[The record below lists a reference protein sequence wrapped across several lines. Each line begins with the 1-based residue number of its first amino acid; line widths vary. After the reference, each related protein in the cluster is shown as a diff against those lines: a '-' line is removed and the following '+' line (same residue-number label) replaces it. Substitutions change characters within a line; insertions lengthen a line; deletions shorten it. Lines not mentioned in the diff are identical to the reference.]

1 MLTRSDAAVEYQCF
15 FTHARADC
23 ESMQYISSLGIAGV
37 IDRWRRRH
45 RVDRQL
51 IITIALVLTGLVI
64 FALGMGYTLIW
75 HERSDALRNHALRAR
90 DDIETLQAVHIQAN
104 ADFLL
109 GLDSARVASF
119 AWPVPRV
126 VSAATCFDR
135 LEESYASDPRS
146 ERVVRRLRAETAR
159 WAWLLADIA
168 VRARMV
174 DGRATVDSPE
184 LLEANRMLA
193 NIIAQL
199 VILRDA
205 QTASLRAAAD
215 SATRHLVIERT
226 VLAITALAACFLFC
240 YALVAHYR
248 TRLARQRA
256 RVIAQESERRFRQYF
271 YHHPLAMLIFDVDT
285 LSILAANRAAA
296 SQYGRTR
303 RELGSLDMAS
313 LYASADLP
321 SFLHDLRA
329 LLAAATRSGSAG
341 MCRHRHRDGT
351 PVYVELSYHFL
362 TYARRR
368 ACFITAVDVTE
379 KQSAELALLLRSRA
393 LDAIGN
399 GVLITRPDPHG
410 DVVEYA
416 NPAFE
421 KITGCARRQ
430 IEGHHFAW
438 PETSGLR
445 EQISTAI
452 ADKREATTLTKS
464 RRANGAEFWYQLY
477 VAPVSD
483 ESDKVTHHISVV
495 SDLTELIESRDLLLR
510 QARRDALTDLPNR
523 VTLREMID
531 TAILERREFALLFI
545 DLDHFKDI
553 NDSLGHGAGD
563 RLLQEVARRLSTSVG
578 SDGVV
583 TRYGGDEFVTMFNGS
598 TDDVE
603 LSALLARVTR
613 TLNEPV
619 QVDDM
624 QLRVRMSIGVSCYPQ
639 DGTDCE
645 TLLKHADLAM
655 YRVKAGGRNGVERF
669 SPALAD
675 AAAQRIALSHKLRNA
690 AERNDFELVYQPQVD
705 IRHCRLTGVEALIRW
720 HDADFGTVS
729 PTTFIPLA
737 EDIGLIASIGE
748 WALQTACAQAKR
760 WEEVLPGLRMS
771 VNVSPSQ
778 LASSDFGSV
787 VGRALAAS
795 QLAAD
800 RLELEITEG
809 GLVAPGALPTLRAL
823 HDLGVSIAIDDFG
836 AGYSSLSY
844 LRTFHADRLKID
856 MSFIRGIG
864 TSRADE
870 TIIGAIIALARKLRF
885 EVVAEGVERVEQL
898 AFLAQAGCE
907 TVQGYYF
914 AAPQPAASI
923 PAYAASLMTELQNT
937 PS

>member
-1 MLTRSDAAVEYQCF
+1 
-15 FTHARADC
+15 
-23 ESMQYISSLGIAGV
+23 MQYISSLGIAG
-37 IDRWRRRH
+37 IIGRWRRRH
-45 RVDRQL
+45 GVDRQL
-51 IITIALVLTGLVI
+51 IITVALVLTGLVI
-64 FALGMGYTLIW
+64 FAVGIGYTLIW
-75 HERSDALRNHALRAR
+75 HERSDAERIHALRAR
-90 DDIETLQAVHIQAN
+90 DDIETLQAVNIQAN
-104 ADFLL
+104 ADFLV

-119 AWPVPRV
+119 AWPVQRV
-126 VSAATCFDR
+126 VSAATSFDR
-135 LEESYASDPRS
+135 LEQSYASDPRS
-146 ERVVRRLRAETAR
+146 QLMLRHLRGETAR

-168 VRARMV
+168 VHARV
-174 DGRATVDSPE
+174 ADGRASVDSPA

-193 NIIAQL
+193 NIVTQL
-199 VILRDA
+199 VTLRDA
-205 QTASLRAAAD
+205 QTASLRAASD

-226 VLAITALAACFLFC
+226 VLAITALAACFLLC

-248 TRLARQRA
+248 ARLARQRA
-256 RVIAQESERRFRQYF
+256 RVIASESERRFRQYF
-271 YHHPLAMLIFDVDT
+271 YHHPLPMLIFDVET

-303 RELGSLDMAS
+303 RDLCSLDMTS
-313 LYASADLP
+313 LYANADLP
-321 SFLHDLRA
+321 SFLHDLHA
-329 LLAAATRSGSAG
+329 LLAAATTSGSAG
-341 MCRHRHRDGT
+341 VCRHRHSDGT

-379 KQSAELALLLRSRA
+379 RKHAELALLLRSRA

-399 GVLITRPDPHG
+399 GVLITRPDPSG

-421 KITGCARRQ
+421 KITGYERPQIADHSAR
-430 IEGHHFAW
+430 
-438 PETSGLR
+438 PETPGLWK
-445 EQISTAI
+445 QISSAI
-452 ADKREATTLTKS
+452 AEKREATTLTKS
-464 RRANGAEFWYQLY
+464 LRANGTEFWYQLY

-483 ESDKVTHHISVV
+483 EAEKVTHHISVV
-495 SDLTELIESRDLLLR
+495 SDLTELIESRDLLVR

-523 VTLREMID
+523 VTLRELID
-531 TAILERREFALLFI
+531 TAILDGHEFALLFI

-578 SDGVV
+578 TDGVV
-583 TRYGGDEFVTMFNGS
+583 TRYGGDEFVTMLKGS
-598 TDDVE
+598 TDDDE
-603 LSALLARVTR
+603 LSALLTRVMQA
-613 TLNEPV
+613 LDKPV
-619 QVDDM
+619 QIDDM

-669 SPALAD
+669 APSLAH
-675 AAAQRIALSHKLRNA
+675 AATQRIALSHKLRNA
-690 AERNDFELVYQPQVD
+690 VEQNGFELAYQPQVD
-705 IRHCRLTGVEALIRW
+705 IRSYRLTGVEALIRW
-720 HDADFGTVS
+720 RDADFGTVS

-748 WALQTACAQAKR
+748 WVLQTACAQAKR
-760 WEEVLPGLRMS
+760 WEGVLPELRMS

-778 LASSDFGSV
+778 LTSSDFGAV
-787 VGRALAAS
+787 VRRALAAS

-823 HDLGVSIAIDDFG
+823 HDIGVSIAIDDFG
-836 AGYSSLSY
+836 AGYSSLAY
-844 LRTFHADRLKID
+844 LRSFHADRLKID

-864 TSRADE
+864 SSLADA
-870 TIIGAIIALARKLRF
+870 TIIGAIIALARNLRF
-885 EVVAEGVERVEQL
+885 EVVAEGVERAEQL
-898 AFLAQAGCE
+898 AFLAEAGCE
-907 TVQGYYF
+907 IVQGYYF
-914 AAPQPAASI
+914 AAPQPAANI
-923 PAYAASLMTELQNT
+923 PAYAASLMSELQ
-937 PS
+937 SGSS